1 MKFRNLFEFTLA
13 EPEFHW
19 YENPTKAQ
27 IAEVAGTDN
36 KVHIIAFPEK
46 KVVVFPIQI
55 GFGDFIRAIESRIS
69 LYKESSIFGIAQK
82 SGMGWMLTKIVN
94 REYLADKDLSKWEWL
109 NKYIDLKPLSIH
121 NEKPEDRTENIKKEI
136 KQVSNTARDKF
147 KNMTDV
153 KGNTTGMKKTDLDK
167 FIQDYNNQHGKN

>member
-1 MKFRNLFEFTLA
+1 MKFRNLFESTMA

-19 YENPTKAQ
+19 YENPTKEQ
-27 IAEVAGTDN
+27 IDEVAGTDN

-46 KVVVFPIQI
+46 KVVVFPVQI
-55 GFGDFIRAIESRIS
+55 GFGDFIRTRESRIS
-69 LYKESSIFGIAQK
+69 LHKESAIFGIAQK

-153 KGNTTGMKKTDLDK
+153 KGNTAGMKKTSLEK
-167 FIQDYNNQHGKN
+167 FVKDYGEQNSVN